1 MGLAIS
7 KLLGVLQLGAQRD
20 LVLLQSADSILSLLN
35 LATQILRLHKQL
47 LLGGVGVVEGTSQL
61 ILLLVGLHNQALGHL
76 AVLLHVG
83 AVTHSLLESSPGLLE
98 ISLHASLVLLT
109 LGLVLVVLLA
119 ESGQGA
125 LVGNVGLIQV
135 SLQLDQ
141 LSLALLV
148 QLNLGA
154 GVGANLSQPGAQV
167 LKVPGQQGAVLL
179 GLGAV
184 VALHGQLLVKF
195 VNAGLELLH
204 LLAVLGPKGLLVL
217 NLSGNGGD
225 LLVLALDSLAKLR
238 VDALEVGNCLL
249 GQLEVALNLPLL
261 LFNIALCLLLTLK
274 SVLAL
279 IEGLLELSL
288 HLVEVVAPVLGRLDI
303 LLGFLPSLP
312 GCLLLLAELD
322 NNILL
327 VGNLVPEGADLGVLG
342 VLVILA
348 LLNG

>member
-7 KLLGVLQLGAQRD
+7 KLLGVLQLGAQGD

-109 LGLVLVVLLA
+109 LGLVFVDPVNLVAQLSHAVVVLLA

-154 GVGANLSQPGAQV
+154 GVGANLSQPGAS
-167 LKVPGQQGAVLL
+167 P
-179 GLGAV
+179 
-184 VALHGQLLVKF
+184 
-195 VNAGLELLH
+195 
-204 LLAVLGPKGLLVL
+204 
-217 NLSGNGGD
+217 
-225 LLVLALDSLAKLR
+225 
-238 VDALEVGNCLL
+238 
-249 GQLEVALNLPLL
+249 
-261 LFNIALCLLLTLK
+261 
-274 SVLAL
+274 
-279 IEGLLELSL
+279 
-288 HLVEVVAPVLGRLDI
+288 
-303 LLGFLPSLP
+303 
-312 GCLLLLAELD
+312 
-322 NNILL
+322 
-327 VGNLVPEGADLGVLG
+327 
-342 VLVILA
+342 
-348 LLNG
+348 